1 MGSAEEVRAGG
12 LEIEAC
18 MALTKHTW
26 FASSEFNCI
35 LFLFVSFFLERWCDM
50 NCGMSFWLSK
60 DQDSFGAIHK
70 AQGGK
75 HSSEY
80 FRKAVTLHIPQ
91 QPPRL

>member
-1 MGSAEEVRAGG
+1 MLLIYVYVGSAEEVRAGG
-12 LEIEAC
+12 LEIGA
-18 MALTKHTW
+18 AW

-35 LFLFVSFFLERWCDM
+35 LFLFINFFLERWCDM
-50 NCGMSFWLSK
+50 NCGMLFWLSK

-80 FRKAVTLHIPQ
+80 FRSC
-91 QPPRL
+91 